1 MRKYAVVDNNIVSTV
16 VDISEDDYISIARDH
31 QIIIDITDL
40 VIQPTAG
47 WILEGNCLVPP
58 VSSVTLNQIIQN
70 RIKSYQDQA
79 PALLREIY
87 TQNTLLGITIQ
98 QSDQMFTDYQDVLI
112 RIREGA
118 WPTALYRLQQ
128 KTPSGFVTQ
137 VMIDNWIALIQSKM
151 V

>member
-79 PALLREIY
+79 PALLRELY

-118 WPTALYRLQQ
+118 WPTVLYRLQQ